1 MPPTPFANP
10 PVLLVIASP
19 LEARAILAS
28 TAPHVTDPASFQ
40 WRAAPIAPHVELII
54 TGIGKSNAAAATAL
68 ALQRTPYRAIL
79 SLGIAGALP
88 DSNLSLGDAVLAS
101 SSIYA
106 DEGLLT
112 PDGFQTCA
120 AMGFPLGPFD
130 GNAIAANP
138 ALLAAISPLAQHTG
152 PIATVSTCSGADAL
166 AQAVRRRT
174 GAIAE
179 CMEGAAIAHVC
190 AVWEAQRATPCPFAE
205 VRVIS
210 NTTGDR
216 ARQMWDMK
224 RALTNLG
231 TTTRA
236 IIDRLAIA
244 PLI

>member
-1 MPPTPFANP
+1 MLPPTSNSPI
-10 PVLLVIASP
+10 LLVIASP
-19 LEARAILAS
+19 LEARAVLAS
-28 TAPHVTDPASFQ
+28 IAPHVTDTASFQ
-40 WRAAPIAPHVELII
+40 WRAAPVAPHVELIV
-54 TGIGKSNAAAATAL
+54 TGIGKANAAAATAL
-68 ALQRTPYRAIL
+68 ALHQAPYRAIL

-88 DSNLSLGDAVLAS
+88 DSNLALGDAVVAS

-130 GNAIAANP
+130 GNAVDTNP
-138 ALLAAISPLAQHTG
+138 ALLAPISPLVQHTG
-152 PIATVSTCSGADAL
+152 PIATVSTCSGTDAL
-166 AQAVRRRT
+166 AQTVRRRT

-190 AVWEAQRATPCPFAE
+190 AVWEARHAVPRPFAE

-216 ARQMWDMK
+216 ARQSWDMK

-231 TTTRA
+231 ETTRA
-236 IIDRLAIA
+236 IIDRLADVPVI
-244 PLI
+244 